1 MRLFFATAALGV
13 LALAATSAAAQEFPV
28 HLQDGAS
35 WTITAEHTRSAEGG
49 GPAQNWNLTTVKRLT
64 WHAPGAD
71 GKPSLTVTPLSA
83 TPGPNSPPEVAQ
95 ARSLA
100 IPATVAVG
108 PDLSPGDVLNREEVR
123 AEFRRLVPGANP
135 QDTPLI
141 DVSAKVMIAAELA
154 TVSRGQALGFAGGRP
169 IQASVQLPNPL
180 GGGPPLRATQ
190 AAQLESFDR
199 TMGIAKVRWS
209 QALDPESFKSAVA
222 AMLAQ
227 LGHQKLAPARLAELR
242 TTLETATYANTTD
255 CSYVIDIRTGLA
267 NRAQCATSTHFSAQG
282 RSQDVVEAW
291 TITQTTPDAL

>member
-1 MRLFFATAALGV
+1 MRPILATAALGF
-13 LALAATSAAAQEFPV
+13 LALAATAAAAQEFPV

-35 WTITAEHTRSAEGG
+35 WTITAEHTHSAEGG

-64 WHAPGAD
+64 WHAAGAD

-83 TPGPNSPPEVAQ
+83 TPGPNSPPEVAG

-100 IPATVAVG
+100 IPATLTAG
-108 PDLSPGDVLNREEVR
+108 PDLSPGEVLNREEVR

-141 DVSAKVMIAAELA
+141 DVSAKVMIAAELG
-154 TVSRGQALGFAGGRP
+154 TVSRGQALAFPGGGRT
-169 IQASVQLPNPL
+169 QASVQLPNPL

-199 TMGIAKVRWS
+199 TMEIAKVRWS
-209 QALDPESFKSAVA
+209 QTLDPESFKAATA
-222 AMLAQ
+222 AMISQ
-227 LGHQKLAPARLAELR
+227 LGRQKLAPAKLAEFR
-242 TTLETATYANTTD
+242 ATLETATYANQTD
-255 CSYVIDIRTGLA
+255 CSFTIDIRTGLA

-282 RSQDVVEAW
+282 RSQDVVETW
-291 TITQTTPDAL
+291 TITQSTPDPL